1 MVEMPCVPAT
11 GGFPSLLRRNHDAA
25 VNPPPREEGDEGKA
39 ERDRE
44 GPLTRVSGLSLCCGT
59 GLLPIHPTPSLVVS
73 LESAFPPFL
82 LCCLHLKRA
91 AGQSGPVDPSL
102 SANPH

>member
-1 MVEMPCVPAT
+1 VIEMPCVPAT
-11 GGFPSLLRRNHDAA
+11 GGFPCLLRRNHDAA

-59 GLLPIHPTPSLVVS
+59 GLLPIHPIPSLVVS

-82 LCCLHLKRA
+82 LCCFTSR
-91 AGQSGPVDPSL
+91 GPP
-102 SANPH
+102 ANQGP